1 MLSTLNVSQTG
12 MNAARI
18 AVENVSNNI
27 ANENTV
33 GYKKRVVQVSELA
46 QSDGRFTGRGVDS
59 STAYRITSQYMY
71 DKIMSENTKANYYDK
86 VSNMIGSVESIFSE
100 TKHSGFS
107 ADLNRYFQ
115 AIENLRTNPNSEIY
129 KSVLKSSGSIVVESL
144 QNLYTSIEQQQLS
157 EKTELKV
164 NVNKVNGL
172 LKEIGDINVKLE
184 KYEFNNDLLDKRDQL
199 ELELSNYV
207 DISVNRAGGYYELK
221 VAGEMAISNNTNVRT
236 FDVIESKTNQ
246 VDKFYNQK
254 FDSKGNFE
262 IIDPLKFEADNT
274 TPKTYVD
281 GDKITYK
288 LNNAVEV
295 SITIGEKIRDTT
307 KPEDPITGYPFLD
320 INGDGNFE
328 ISEDELV
335 RALVF
340 KINNSEETKGL
351 VSAYNGDYLV
361 DAAGKRTTNDN
372 ADQYLRIESKFP
384 GTENQFEG
392 RLSVEKNIVPPSTP
406 KDRVGEGLFRNE
418 NVSKNP
424 QTDVTI
430 TINEKEISLK
440 SGIMKAQVD
449 NLSSSLGANKFQVYL
464 DKLDSFAKTLSD
476 VSDKFMKVGSNEY
489 IYGDA
494 ASDASNGVV
503 ENIGL
508 FTGLN
513 VKDLKFNKSA
523 VNDLNQEKL
532 DYLATIQWKKDISF
546 DGIGQKNSNPSKS
559 TSLLDFFRD
568 LKVGI
573 SSDKESNDFL
583 QETQNNVKQ
592 SIKSSYEQLTRVDK
606 DEEMLNLMKFQ
617 AAYTANAKIVTTIN
631 EMIQTLLGLKR

>member
-1 MLSTLNVSQTG
+1 M
-12 MNAARI
+12 
-18 AVENVSNNI
+18 
-27 ANENTV
+27 
-33 GYKKRVVQVSELA
+33 
-46 QSDGRFTGRGVDS
+46 
-59 STAYRITSQYMY
+59 
-71 DKIMSENTKANYYDK
+71 
-86 VSNMIGSVESIFSE
+86 
-100 TKHSGFS
+100 
-107 ADLNRYFQ
+107 
-115 AIENLRTNPNSEIY
+115 
-129 KSVLKSSGSIVVESL
+129 
-144 QNLYTSIEQQQLS
+144 
-157 EKTELKV
+157 
-164 NVNKVNGL
+164 
-172 LKEIGDINVKLE
+172 
-184 KYEFNNDLLDKRDQL
+184 
-199 ELELSNYV
+199 

-274 TPKTYVD
+274 TPKTYAD

-307 KPEDPITGYPFLD
+307 KPEDPVTGYPFLD

-406 KDRVGEGLFRNE
+406 EDRVGEVLFRNE

-430 TINEKEISLK
+430 TINEKEITLK

>member
-59 STAYRITSQYMY
+59 SAAYRITSQYMY

-86 VSNMIGSVESIFSE
+86 VSNMLGSIESIFSE
-100 TKHSGFS
+100 TEDSGFS

-307 KPEDPITGYPFLD
+307 KPEDPVTGYPFLD

-392 RLSVEKNIVPPSTP
+392 RLSVEKKIVPPSTP
-406 KDRVGEGLFRNE
+406 EDRVGEVLFRNG

-430 TINEKEISLK
+430 TINEKEITLK

-494 ASDASNGVV
+494 ASDASNGIV

>member
-33 GYKKRVVQVSELA
+33 GYKKRVVQVSELE
-46 QSDGRFTGRGVDS
+46 QLDGRFTGRGVDS

-100 TKHSGFS
+100 TKDSGFS

-207 DISVNRAGGYYELK
+207 DISVNRTGYYELK

-246 VDKFYNQK
+246 VDKFYNQELNPDGTFNIK
-254 FDSKGNFE
+254 DS
-262 IIDPLKFEADNT
+262 LKYDEDNVAKIYA
-274 TPKTYVD
+274 P
-281 GDKITYK
+281 GDKVTYK
-288 LNNAVEV
+288 LNNEIEV
-295 SITIGEKIRDTT
+295 SVTIGETIPDTT
-307 KPEDPITGYPFLD
+307 KPKVAGVHPPLIVTDQTLT
-320 INGDGNFE
+320 
-328 ISEDELV
+328 
-335 RALVF
+335 RALVIQ
-340 KINNSEETKGL
+340 INNNKDAQGL
-351 VSAYNGDYLV
+351 VTAYNGDYSV
-361 DAAGKRTTNDN
+361 DAAGNKTTNDN

-392 RLSVEKNIVPPSTP
+392 RLSVEKNIVPPIAP
-406 KDRVGEGLFRNE
+406 EDRIGEVLFRNE
-418 NVSKNP
+418 NISKNP

-494 ASDASNGVV
+494 ASDASNGIV

>member
-100 TKHSGFS
+100 TKDSGFS

-274 TPKTYVD
+274 TPKTYAD

-307 KPEDPITGYPFLD
+307 KPEDPVTGYPFLD

-361 DAAGKRTTNDN
+361 DAAGNKTTNDN

-392 RLSVEKNIVPPSTP
+392 RLSVEKKIVPPSTP
-406 KDRVGEGLFRNE
+406 EDRVGEVLFRNE
-418 NVSKNP
+418 NISKNP

-494 ASDASNGVV
+494 ASDASNGIV

-523 VNDLNQEKL
+523 VKDLNQEKL